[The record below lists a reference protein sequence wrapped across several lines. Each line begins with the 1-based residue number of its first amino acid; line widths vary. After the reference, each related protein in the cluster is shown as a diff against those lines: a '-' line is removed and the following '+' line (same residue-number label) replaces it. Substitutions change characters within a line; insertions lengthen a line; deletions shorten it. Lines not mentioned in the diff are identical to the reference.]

1 MCKRIGG
8 DLEGGS
14 KALQV
19 DVVRIFLMGVCVECN
34 WLLYKMIT
42 SYFALNDKP
51 DKRFFLK
58 KKSRKFCQF
67 QNNA

>member
-19 DVVRIFLMGVCVECN
+19 DVVRIFLIGVCDGCN

-42 SYFALNDKP
+42 NCFALNDKP
-51 DKRFFLK
+51 DKRFF
-58 KKSRKFCQF
+58 
-67 QNNA
+67 